1 VGGVLTGFLFPFPL
15 AIPSACRYNGFMALI
30 PVVGRKT
37 WKMRVLVAALYL
49 VLTLG
54 AVAMVYPFLVMLG
67 ASTES
72 QYEKSSPEIVPRY
85 LYSQTALLGKYAE
98 DKYRGD
104 MDLTNASYGTNYA
117 ALQDIRPPSVSAPGT
132 VTAWNAFAASLP
144 MRYKSAGFGGAA
156 AAYSPSP
163 LLDRYHAFLR
173 THFHGDIQAL
183 DQAYNQEDEDFLT
196 VFPPFEQ
203 PSSHNWTAGTDVKSR
218 DWQAFES
225 ALPAHYFVVIGADPI
240 YQRWLQEVA
249 EPDLPGLNM
258 AWGTHFRAY
267 SAITLTP
274 RPQGNPKER
283 TDWEKFV
290 RATLPFRDIHVAP
303 AAQGAYQ
310 LFLTSHYAG
319 SIARYNQ
326 RYGFHAAS
334 FQTLRLPDPAALPA
348 SGPPLIDWIAF
359 LRIVPLRF
367 LSADTPETRW
377 RSADPAWASAML
389 PVQASDWAFVQA
401 HPGELRRD
409 YLTRNYRLVMQYVFL
424 HGDAVSVTVIYCL
437 LAILTTLVVN
447 PLCAYALSRYN
458 LSYGNAVLLFLL
470 ATMSF
475 PGEISL
481 IQNFLLLKQFHLL
494 NTYAAL
500 VLPGAASGY
509 SIFLLKGFFDS
520 LPRELYEAGTLD
532 GAGELRMFWT
542 ITLPLSRPIFAV
554 IGLGAFSL
562 AYGGYLYAMT
572 ICQDHSMW
580 TVMVWIYELQT
591 SGAPMYVMMAAL
603 TLATLPTLLVFML
616 TQNMIMKGII
626 LPSFK

>member
-1 VGGVLTGFLFPFPL
+1 
-15 AIPSACRYNGFMALI
+15 MALI
-30 PVVGRKT
+30 PAVGRKT
-37 WKMRVLVAALYL
+37 WKMRVLVGALYL

-67 ASTES
+67 ASIES

-85 LYSQTALLGKYAE
+85 LYSTTALLGKYAE

-104 MDLTNASYGTNYA
+104 MDAINAAYGANYA
-117 ALQDIRPPSVSAPGT
+117 ALQDIRPPAQTDPQT
-132 VTAWNAFAASLP
+132 VRAWNAFASALP
-144 MRYKSAGFGGAA
+144 DQYKSAGFGGAA

-173 THFHGDIQAL
+173 TRFHGSIRAL
-183 DQAYNQEDEDFLT
+183 DSAYSQEDEDFLT

-203 PSSHNWTAGTDVKSR
+203 PAAHSWTPNADAKSR
-218 DWQAFES
+218 DWKVFKAT
-225 ALPAHYFVVIGADPI
+225 LPAHYFVVIGADPL
-240 YQRWLQEVA
+240 YQRWLQQEA
-249 EPDLPGLNM
+249 EPELKALNA
-258 AWGTHFRAY
+258 AWGTHFHSYAD
-267 SAITLTP
+267 IPLTALP
-274 RPQGNPKER
+274 KGNSKER
-283 TDWEKFV
+283 QDWETFV
-290 RATLPFRDIHVAP
+290 RTQLPFRDTRVDP

-310 LFLTSHYAG
+310 AFLQQQYKG
-319 SIARYNQ
+319 SIARYSQ
-326 RYGFHAAS
+326 QYGAHAAS
-334 FQTLRLPDPAALPA
+334 FQAITLPDPETIPS

-359 LRIVPLRF
+359 LRVAPLRS

-377 RSADPAWASAML
+377 RGSLPERTAAAL
-389 PVQASDWAFVQA
+389 PVLSSDWAYVQA
-401 HPGELRRD
+401 NTGALRRD
-409 YLTRNYRLVMQYVFL
+409 YLTRNYSLVMQFVFL
-424 HGDAVSVTVIYCL
+424 HGSAVSVTVIYCF
-437 LAILTTLVVN
+437 LAILTTLIVN

-500 VLPGAASGY
+500 ILPGAASGY

-554 IGLGAFSL
+554 IGLGAFSA
-562 AYGGYLYAMT
+562 AYGGFLYAMT
-572 ICQDHSMW
+572 ICQDHQMW
-580 TVMVWIYELQT
+580 TIMVWLYELQS

-603 TLATLPTLLVFML
+603 TLAALPTLLVFML
-616 TQNMIMKGII
+616 TQNVIMKGII